1 MRYATAAF
9 WILCLAVFGM
19 ADSYVR
25 QESID
30 VLHYDISLEL
40 SDLSGSIHGIT
51 RARVLIRGEAAS
63 GMWLDFPCMN
73 VDMLRVQ
80 GVETQFVRSGGRLSF
95 DFDRA
100 YNSGEIIQVEVRYH
114 GTPGNHAMYIGENL
128 YGRRVVFTDSWP
140 DRARHWFPSVDH
152 PSDKATVSIEV
163 TAPANYDVV
172 SNGQLLRAVS
182 LPGGRR
188 LTQWAIEKSIPT
200 YSVAV
205 GIAEFAILR
214 QRDADGVEIFWYSY
228 PQDSEAADQKFGRT
242 GRIIEYFSS
251 LIAPYPYPKLAQV
264 RSTTRMAG
272 MENAS
277 AIFYNESSL
286 QTTAVSEHPVAHEIA
301 HQWFGNSVTMADWD
315 HLWLSEGFAT
325 YFSALFYESV
335 NGAESLK
342 SIMDDYERKLAAHQ
356 PAYSEPIVNPGQ
368 TDLMKKLNP
377 LNYEKGAWILHML
390 RGILGDADFFA
401 GIRRYYRSYEGG
413 NTTTV
418 DFQRAM
424 ESAAGFSLSSFFQ
437 QWLHQPGWPQ
447 YDVSWRWDENAGE
460 AALSIRQTQQT
471 GLFDMPL
478 TVKFSMDKEE
488 RFFKLRIHKEKQEF
502 RIPLSSKPS
511 SMEIDPDR
519 WVLKSLKSAS

>member
-1 MRYATAAF
+1 MRIPTAAL
-9 WILCLAVFGM
+9 WILCFAVSGM
-19 ADSYVR
+19 ADNYVR
-25 QESID
+25 QKSID
-30 VLHYDISLEL
+30 VLHYDISLEWSGV
-40 SDLSGSIHGIT
+40 SDSIRGIT
-51 RARVLIRGEAAS
+51 RVRVLIRGEAAS
-63 GMWLDFPCMN
+63 DMWLDFPGMN

-80 GVETQFVRSGGRLSF
+80 GIQTQFARRGGRLAF
-95 DFDRA
+95 DFDRT
-100 YNSGEIIQVEVRYH
+100 YNSGEIVLVEVNYH
-114 GTPGNHAMYIGENL
+114 GIPDHHAIYIGENV
-128 YGRRVVFTDSWP
+128 YGRRVFFTDSWP
-140 DRARHWFPSVDH
+140 DRARNWFPSIDH
-152 PSDKATVSIEV
+152 PSDKATVNVEV
-163 TAPANYDVV
+163 VAPANYDVV
-172 SNGQLLRAVS
+172 SNGQLVCSVS
-182 LPGGRR
+182 FPDGRR
-188 LTQWAIEKSIPT
+188 LTNWAMEKSIPT

-214 QRDADGVEIFWYSY
+214 RPDADGVEIVWYSY
-228 PQDSEAADQKFGRT
+228 PQDSEAADKKFART
-242 GRIIEYFSS
+242 GRIIEYFRSIIGS
-251 LIAPYPYPKLAQV
+251 YPYPKLAQV
-264 RSTTRMAG
+264 QSTTRMAG

-277 AIFYNESSL
+277 AIFYSESSL
-286 QTTAVSEHPVAHEIA
+286 QTTAVSEPPVAHEIA

-325 YFSALFYESV
+325 YFSALFHESAS
-335 NGAESLK
+335 GAEWLK
-342 SIMDDYERKLAAHQ
+342 KIMDDYARKLAAYQ

-377 LNYEKGAWILHML
+377 LNYEKGAWVLHML
-390 RGILGDADFFA
+390 RGIVGDADFFA

-413 NTTTV
+413 NTTTS

-424 ESAAGFSLSSFFQ
+424 ESAAGVSLGAFFQ

-460 AALSIRQTQQT
+460 AVLSIRQAQKT

-478 TVKFSMDKEE
+478 TVKFSLDKEE

-502 RIPLSSKPS
+502 RILLDSKPS